1 MPDCADVSNV
11 ERTPPSVPSS
21 RPHRAAR
28 LEDRITSNVARF
40 LGRRGWV
47 ARVEPYTGYG
57 APGWVRVMARA
68 LLAAPGTQVAEASE
82 RDADAGSRA
91 IRGWRSFLTAQVPS
105 AVVEVRVGGRTHHVT
120 ADRGGYVDAVIE
132 ADLTPGWHD
141 VVLRLGGQEITA
153 PVLIV
158 ASETTTA
165 LVSDIDDTVMVTA
178 LPRPLLAAWN
188 GLVLHEHARKV
199 VPGMAGLYHRWEGQH
214 PGAPTFYLSTGAW
227 NVAPAL
233 RRFLGRHGYPAG
245 PLLLTDWG
253 PTNTAWFRS
262 GQQHKL
268 SSLRRLVQEFPQ
280 IHWVLVGDDGQHDPQ
295 IYADIAREHPDRIS
309 VIAIRELTP
318 AEQLLAHGT
327 PAPSQEKSVAERG
340 PTPVVVHGG
349 DGNALA
355 LALLDEGVLLP
366 AEPGRYADPD
376 DA

>member
-1 MPDCADVSNV
+1 MA
-11 ERTPPSVPSS
+11 TS

-28 LEDRITSNVARF
+28 FEDHVTSTVARW

-57 APGWVRVMARA
+57 APGWIRVMARA
-68 LLAAPGTQVAEASE
+68 LLAPPGTEVAEAAE
-82 RDADAGSRA
+82 RDAGGGERA
-91 IRGWRSFLTAQVPS
+91 VRGWRSFLTAQVPS
-105 AVVEVRVGGRTHHVT
+105 AVVQVRVGDRTHHVT

-153 PVLIV
+153 PVLII
-158 ASETTTA
+158 APETTTA

-199 VPGMAGLYHRWEGQH
+199 VPGMAALYHRWEGQH

-233 RRFLGRHGYPAG
+233 RRFLGRNGYPTG

-253 PTNTAWFRS
+253 PTNTGWFRS
-262 GQQHKL
+262 GQEHKL
-268 SSLRRLVQEFPQ
+268 GSLRRLVQEFPA

-295 IYADIAREHPDRIS
+295 IYTDIAREHPDRIA

-318 AEQLLAHGT
+318 AEQVLAHGT
-327 PAPSQEKSVAERG
+327 PGPSQDESIAERG

-355 LALLDEGVLLP
+355 LALLDEGVLHP
-366 AEPGRYADPD
+366 AEPGRYEDPED
-376 DA
+376 G